1 MQTSADVVLL
11 SACAVTVRDIAPA
24 VIGRSPG
31 VGAARALAPVYGGL
45 GLLVALALGRDVLE
59 TLKLGY
65 SIFAAGLILPVLVA
79 LLPRRMGAPAV
90 PARGA
95 IVAMVAGGMV
105 AAAGRFLPALAF
117 GTDPVL
123 VGTGVNLAVLLASS
137 AWSRFGSR
145 LPAPGYRSS

>member
-1 MQTSADVVLL
+1 
-11 SACAVTVRDIAPA
+11 
-24 VIGRSPG
+24 
-31 VGAARALAPVYGGL
+31 
-45 GLLVALALGRDVLE
+45 
-59 TLKLGY
+59 
-65 SIFAAGLILPVLVA
+65 
-79 LLPRRMGAPAV
+79 MGAPAV